1 MDRRY
6 VMGASIAAALAL
18 LPNGAFAQQKSIKD
32 QLVGA
37 WTLLLIDGIDA
48 EGMHRPLYGPNP
60 EGILINTPNGHYA
73 VEFMR
78 TINRPRFA
86 SNNRDT
92 GTAEENKAAV
102 QGALAYFGTYT
113 VDEAGKMLLGRIE
126 GSTFP
131 NAEGTRQALKI
142 VEITDEVM
150 TLDGPVAQSSIPGA
164 SGIKTIE
171 AIWKKI
177 K

>member
-6 VMGASIAAALAL
+6 VLGVSIAAALAV
-18 LPNGAFAQQKSIKD
+18 LPSGAFAQQKSIKD

-37 WTLLLIDGIDA
+37 WTLLLVDGIDA
-48 EGMHRPLYGPNP
+48 EGTHKPLYGPNP
-60 EGILINTPNGHYA
+60 DGSMIFTSNGRYA
-73 VEFMR
+73 VEVLR

-113 VDEAGKMLLGRIE
+113 VDEAGKMLFQRIE

-131 NAEGTRQALKI
+131 NQEGTRQGFKI

-150 TLDGPVAQSSIPGA
+150 TNDLPVAQSSIPGA
-164 SGIKTIE
+164 NGIKTIE
-171 AIWKKI
+171 VIWKKI